1 MAQISASAA
10 RVTGCHVTRGCNSP
24 LPRAGDGR
32 DRERP
37 GSPCSRAARAG
48 RAELPPS
55 RGAYRAPRA
64 APSGGTAAVLPHAE
78 HRRLSV
84 SLLPAGE
91 TSSPSLSSPE
101 SESMLQVP
109 AGQRTEGAAEERPE
123 PGSERR
129 AAPAASS
136 SAPRPAAAGSTS
148 LRAIGCR
155 GEGTG
160 GLRGG
165 EGRGWEEA
173 AGARRR
179 SGLSPRYTSLGPS
192 GCGLREMGWGLPDGC
207 GIPLSWGP
215 GLKMG
220 PNWQLSALPPSLV
233 FPLSVPE
240 GIPRLFYFSLHCSF
254 PLTIPV
260 SSSLRSVKRIIP
272 GCLASAQW
280 STGEVNVAAVGGLF
294 ASTIW

>member
-101 SESMLQVP
+101 SESMLQVS

-165 EGRGWEEA
+165 EGRRQRGRGGGAVCLPVTQVWGRPAVASGRWAGGCPTA
-173 AGARRR
+173 AA
-179 SGLSPRYTSLGPS
+179 SPS
-192 GCGLREMGWGLPDGC
+192 G
-207 GIPLSWGP
+207 WGP

-220 PNWQLSALPPSLV
+220 PNWQRSALPPSLV

-260 SSSLRSVKRIIP
+260 SSSLRSVK
-272 GCLASAQW
+272 GSFL
-280 STGEVNVAAVGGLF
+280 VA
-294 ASTIW
+294 

>member
-101 SESMLQVP
+101 SESMLQVS

-165 EGRGWEEA
+165 EGMGGGSGGAAEERSVSPLHKFGA
-173 AGARRR
+173 VRLWPQGDGLGAARRLRHPPQAGA
-179 SGLSPRYTSLGPS
+179 LGS
-192 GCGLREMGWGLPDGC
+192 KWDRTG
-207 GIPLSWGP
+207 
-215 GLKMG
+215 
-220 PNWQLSALPPSLV
+220 SALLCRRH
-233 FPLSVPE
+233 L
-240 GIPRLFYFSLHCSF
+240 SF
-254 PLTIPV
+254 PFLFLRASPV
-260 SSSLRSVKRIIP
+260 FFISPFTAPSP
-272 GCLASAQW
+272 
-280 STGEVNVAAVGGLF
+280 
-294 ASTIW
+294 

>member
-101 SESMLQVP
+101 SESMLQVS

-165 EGRGWEEA
+165 EGREWEEA

-207 GIPLSWGP
+207 GIPLRLGP
-215 GLKMG
+215 WAQNGTELA
-220 PNWQLSALPPSLV
+220 AL
-233 FPLSVPE
+233 
-240 GIPRLFYFSLHCSF
+240 CS
-254 PLTIPV
+254 
-260 SSSLRSVKRIIP
+260 
-272 GCLASAQW
+272 
-280 STGEVNVAAVGGLF
+280 AAVTCLSPF
-294 ASTIW
+294 CS

>member
-101 SESMLQVP
+101 SESMLQVS

-165 EGRGWEEA
+165 EGRGGDGRRQRGRGGGAVCLPVTQVWGRPA
-173 AGARRR
+173 VASGRWAGGCPTAAASPSAGA
-179 SGLSPRYTSLGPS
+179 LGS
-192 GCGLREMGWGLPDGC
+192 KWDGT
-207 GIPLSWGP
+207 G
-215 GLKMG
+215 
-220 PNWQLSALPPSLV
+220 SALLCRRH
-233 FPLSVPE
+233 L
-240 GIPRLFYFSLHCSF
+240 SF
-254 PLTIPV
+254 PFLF
-260 SSSLRSVKRIIP
+260 LR
-272 GCLASAQW
+272 ASPAFFI
-280 STGEVNVAAVGGLF
+280 SPFTAP
-294 ASTIW
+294 SP